1 MLKLLNAIISLFK
14 VFFGKRIDGEK
25 LLKEHCEHLS
35 KERLE
40 KQRKTWQDGILE
52 FDKLDERKR

>member
-1 MLKLLNAIISLFK
+1 MLKFLNAIISSFK
-14 VFFGKRIDGEK
+14 AFFGKRIDGKK
-25 LLKEHCEHLS
+25 LLKEHCEHLN

>member
-1 MLKLLNAIISLFK
+1 MLKFLNAIISSFK
-14 VFFGKRIDGEK
+14 AFFSKRIDDKK
-25 LLKEHCEHLS
+25 LLKEYCEHLS

>member
-1 MLKLLNAIISLFK
+1 MSSFK
-14 VFFGKRIDGEK
+14 VFFGKRIDDKK